1 MDFNKVPRWMLIWG
15 FMGFMSIAGIALRG
29 AFADLDENKK
39 SVARHEL
46 LIPQLVEDIKSIK
59 QSNETFRVEYRD
71 DQKDLN
77 KILQKLL
84 NKP

>member
-1 MDFNKVPRWMLIWG
+1 MLIWG